1 VYIYNIHTVFVFC
14 GFHSQDLSFPL
25 PPTALG
31 KLLEASSASAE
42 IRIVLMAG
50 CSQQLAII
58 QSKYHGGMSSNGPCH
73 LQGHGRLK

>member
-1 VYIYNIHTVFVFC
+1 MRVKPRNISTKSDFPNRFIPVYIYNIHTVFVFC

-50 CSQQLAII
+50 CSQQLAN
-58 QSKYHGGMSSNGPCH
+58 HPE
-73 LQGHGRLK
+73 

>member
-1 VYIYNIHTVFVFC
+1 MRVKPRNISTKSDFPKRFIPVYILKNIYTLFVFW

-50 CSQQLAII
+50 CSQQLAN
-58 QSKYHGGMSSNGPCH
+58 HPE
-73 LQGHGRLK
+73 